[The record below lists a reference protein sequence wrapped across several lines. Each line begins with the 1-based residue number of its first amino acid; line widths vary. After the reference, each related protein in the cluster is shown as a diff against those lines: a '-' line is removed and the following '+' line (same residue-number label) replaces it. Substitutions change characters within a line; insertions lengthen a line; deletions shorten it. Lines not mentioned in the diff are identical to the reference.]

1 MITIIAAKS
10 TNNVIGYKNDLPWH
24 LPADL
29 KHFRKLTTNQ
39 TVVMGR
45 KTYDSIIKRLAKPL
59 PNRTNVVLTRDQNF
73 QANGVE
79 TIHDIDDLMD
89 YEDVFIIG
97 GEQIYRQTLALADRL
112 IITEVQASVEGDSY
126 FPEINLSHWREV
138 SRDKHKADE
147 KNQYDYDFVVY
158 ERA

>member
-1 MITIIAAKS
+1 
-10 TNNVIGYKNDLPWH
+10 
-24 LPADL
+24 
-29 KHFRKLTTNQ
+29 
-39 TVVMGR
+39 MGR

-59 PNRTNVVLTRDQNF
+59 PNRTNVVLTRDQSF
-73 QANGVE
+73 QADGVE
-79 TIHDIDDLMD
+79 IIHDIDDLMD
-89 YEDVFIIG
+89 YDDVFIIG